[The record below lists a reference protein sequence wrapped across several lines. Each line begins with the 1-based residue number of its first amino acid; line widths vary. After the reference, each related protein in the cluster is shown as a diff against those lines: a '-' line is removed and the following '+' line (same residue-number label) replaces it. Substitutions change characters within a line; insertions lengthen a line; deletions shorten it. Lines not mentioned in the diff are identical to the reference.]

1 MLLCFSFFTASAQ
14 TDATHPIIGY
24 QKKIFP
30 SISEASLLLLVISYS
45 HLLTC
50 CYYFNIFFV
59 ESYHFDQMII
69 YFPIEN
75 HCYLSTLF
83 AAFVFWLLSLESSK
97 KKSLRSP
104 AYSVQTWMQSQVSPL
119 LSCFPANIFR
129 SLLSEVQEH
138 DLQCSS
144 RETCILLL
152 TFNAGI

>member
-75 HCYLSTLF
+75 HFYLSTLF
-83 AAFVFWLLSLESSK
+83 AAFVFWLLSLESSNSSHCDHLLTQSK
-97 KKSLRSP
+97 PGCNHRLAHYSHVSQQIFSEVYYLKSRNMI
-104 AYSVQTWMQSQVSPL
+104 YSVHQGKHAF
-119 LSCFPANIFR
+119 C
-129 SLLSEVQEH
+129 
-138 DLQCSS
+138 C
-144 RETCILLL
+144 
-152 TFNAGI
+152 